1 MTGKKNKVE
10 MIEKNI
16 LISQR
21 CYPTAENLDTMKLF
35 VDAIEDIYL
44 HRLVTTILITG
55 TRVCEAMNGFYYL
68 NDEGKTIFQC
78 PIEKKQRL
86 TKWKMPDVVVSKEG
100 AARGFLGKE
109 YLEERLDPHKFPFWR
124 SKKIM
129 NPFGL
134 EVGWINDI
142 LSHSPFEPNWMFEGC
157 GKASYSEIY
166 KKFKEISRL
175 KVTYYY
181 EKNDLMEPGKEFH
194 NVSFHWLRKSF
205 CAQVIRLGWMN
216 VAQLSRYIKWER
228 IDTSMRYLK
237 LDTESN
243 EYLQDLD
250 SVYRKKK
257 RFD

>member
-1 MTGKKNKVE
+1 MTGKKKGEV
-10 MIEKNI
+10 IEGTK

-21 CYPTAENLDTMKLF
+21 CYPTVENLDNMKSF
-35 VDAIEDIYL
+35 VDKIKDEDL

-55 TRVCEAMNGFYYL
+55 ARVCEAMNGFYYK

-78 PIEKKQRL
+78 PIEKKYRL
-86 TKWKMPDVVVSKEG
+86 TKWRMSDVTTSGDG
-100 AARGFLGKE
+100 AERGFFGKK
-109 YLEERLDPHKFPFWR
+109 YLEARLDPHKFPFWR
-124 SKKIM
+124 SKRIM

-142 LSHSPFEPNWMFEGC
+142 LSQNPFEPIWLLEDC
-157 GKASYSEIY
+157 KQASYNEMY
-166 KKFKEISRL
+166 KKFKEVSKL

-181 EKNDLMEPGKEFH
+181 DKNDLMEPGKEFH
-194 NVSFHWLRKSF
+194 SISFHWLRKSF

-237 LDTESN
+237 LDTEAN
-243 EYLQDLD
+243 EYLRDMD
-250 SVYRKKK
+250 GVYKNKK